1 MMTKHTNEFDS
12 SMIKGSNYNAV
23 TKEMVVTFRN
33 EVQYVYDQVSL
44 DDYLE
49 FSRAASQ
56 GKALNELIKPNY
68 KNYKK
73 VEAE

>member
-1 MMTKHTNEFDS
+1 MMTKQTNEFDS

-73 VEAE
+73 VEV